1 MPVLTPCCAFKSIG
15 FQLPLIA
22 CGLCVADTSELL
34 ATDPSIDACHLM
46 PAAVFEVV
54 RGELL
59 QADMVRATQTAVGPW
74 ATSGR
79 PLGHLWA
86 TQWCDT
92 LGRDDVEK
100 SFFAEYSHYIQLCVA
115 NEAPMS
121 KKAAKKKAS
130 AGGAVTY
137 EPSQWTVLVQSQLRR
152 LVRSL
157 DTVRAE
163 QRHLT
168 ALRPLP
174 RSFPG
179 SSMWMKGHVVYFI
192 GPSALL
198 LRVSAEITVSLDEPD
213 TSNWHCQ
220 CHHLEQVYNWLRS
233 LA

>member
-1 MPVLTPCCAFKSIG
+1 
-15 FQLPLIA
+15 LPA
-22 CGLCVADTSELL
+22 ALCVADTSELL
-34 ATDPSIDACHLM
+34 AADPSIDACHLM

-54 RGELL
+54 RRELL

-86 TQWCDT
+86 TQWCYT

-100 SFFAEYSHYIQLCVA
+100 LFFTEYSHYIQLCVA
-115 NEAPMS
+115 NEAPKS

-130 AGGAVTY
+130 AGGAMTY
-137 EPSQWTVLVQSQLRR
+137 EPSQWAVLVQSQLRR

-168 ALRPLP
+168 ALRPFP

-179 SSMWMKGHVVYFI
+179 SSTWMKGQVVYFI
-192 GPSALL
+192 GPSESVLPHE
-198 LRVSAEITVSLDEPD
+198 R
-213 TSNWHCQ
+213 
-220 CHHLEQVYNWLRS
+220 
-233 LA
+233 